1 MTQSRPTLWRL
12 QQRAAPYLFV
22 LPFLLLFGVFFL
34 YPLANS
40 LVLSGRQFVGPRVSR
55 GVGLGNYA
63 FMLRDVGFW
72 LSVLNTFLFAAL
84 FLAVELPLSLGLA
97 VLLNSR
103 RVRFRGVFRFAFFS
117 PYLVGSVFASV
128 IFMLLLTPRSG
139 LINRAIGAVL
149 PWVGSD
155 INWRG
160 QRAAGDAGGGP
171 GGAVALDRA
180 GDDLPPGG
188 PAGGGPRAV
197 RGGGGGRGGP
207 VARFRHVTL
216 PGVRPVLGFLV
227 LAGTIYALQLF
238 ELPFVLFQGFG
249 PRSSAMTVVG
259 YLFAN
264 GFINQDIG
272 YASAVGW
279 VLVLIISLVAAA
291 QVKGGKDEGGRM
303 RA

>member
-1 MTQSRPTLWRL
+1 MTHSRPTFWRL

-22 LPFLLLFGVFFL
+22 LPFLVLFGVFFL
-34 YPLANS
+34 YPLVNS

-72 LSVLNTFLFAAL
+72 LSVLNTFVFAAL
-84 FLAVELPLSLGLA
+84 FLAIELPLSLGLA
-97 VLLNSR
+97 VLLDSR

-149 PWVGSD
+149 PWIGSD

-160 QRAAGDAGGGP
+160 NALLAMPAVVLAALWLSTGQAMIYLLAALQAVDRELYEAAAVDGAG
-171 GGAVALDRA
+171 RW
-180 GDDLPPGG
+180 
-188 PAGGGPRAV
+188 
-197 RGGGGGRGGP
+197 
-207 VARFRHVTL
+207 ARFRHVTL

-279 VLVLIISLVAAA
+279 VLVLMISLVAAA
-291 QVKGGKDEGGRM
+291 QVKGVGVRMKAEG
-303 RA
+303 

>member
-1 MTQSRPTLWRL
+1 MTHSRPTFWRL

-34 YPLANS
+34 YPLVNS

-103 RVRFRGVFRFAFFS
+103 RVRFRGVFRFAVFS

-139 LINRAIGAVL
+139 LINRAIGALL

-160 QRAAGDAGGGP
+160 NALLAMPAVVLAALWLSTGQAMIYLLAALQAVDRELYEAAAVDGAG
-171 GGAVALDRA
+171 RW
-180 GDDLPPGG
+180 
-188 PAGGGPRAV
+188 
-197 RGGGGGRGGP
+197 
-207 VARFRHVTL
+207 ARFRHVTL

-279 VLVLIISLVAAA
+279 VLVLMISLVAAA
-291 QVKGGKDEGGRM
+291 QVKGVGVRMKAEG
-303 RA
+303 

>member
-1 MTQSRPTLWRL
+1 MTHSRPTFWRL

-34 YPLANS
+34 YPLVNS
-40 LVLSGRQFVGPRVSR
+40 MALSGRQFVGPRVSR

-103 RVRFRGVFRFAFFS
+103 RVRFRGVFRFAVFS

-139 LINRAIGAVL
+139 LINRAIGALL

-160 QRAAGDAGGGP
+160 NALLAMPAVVLAALWLSTGQAMIYLLAALQAVDRELYEAAAVDGAG
-171 GGAVALDRA
+171 RW
-180 GDDLPPGG
+180 
-188 PAGGGPRAV
+188 
-197 RGGGGGRGGP
+197 
-207 VARFRHVTL
+207 ARFRHVTL

-279 VLVLIISLVAAA
+279 VLVLMISLVAAA
-291 QVKGGKDEGGRM
+291 QVKGVGVRMKAEG
-303 RA
+303 

>member
-1 MTQSRPTLWRL
+1 MSSSRPTLWRL

-22 LPFLLLFGVFFL
+22 LPFLVLFGVFFL
-34 YPLANS
+34 YPLVNS
-40 LVLSGRQFVGPRVSR
+40 LVLSGRQFVGPRLSR

-72 LSVLNTFLFAAL
+72 LSVLNTLLFAAL
-84 FLAVELPLSLGLA
+84 FLAIELPLSLGLA

-160 QRAAGDAGGGP
+160 NALLAMPAVVLAALWLSTGQAMIYLLAALQAVDHELYEAAAVDGAG
-171 GGAVALDRA
+171 RW
-180 GDDLPPGG
+180 
-188 PAGGGPRAV
+188 
-197 RGGGGGRGGP
+197 
-207 VARFRHVTL
+207 ARFRYVTL
-216 PGVRPVLGFLV
+216 PGVRPVLNYLI
-227 LAGTIYALQLF
+227 LAGTIYSLQLF

-279 VLVLIISLVAAA
+279 VLVLLISLVAAA
-291 QVKGGKDEGGRM
+291 QLKGVRMKAEG
-303 RA
+303 

>member
-1 MTQSRPTLWRL
+1 LMTHCRPTFWRL

-34 YPLANS
+34 YPLVNS

-103 RVRFRGVFRFAFFS
+103 RVRFRGVFRFAVFS

-139 LINRAIGAVL
+139 LINRAIGALL

-160 QRAAGDAGGGP
+160 NALLAMPAVVLAALWLSTGQAMIYLLAALQAVDRELYEAAAVDGAG
-171 GGAVALDRA
+171 RW
-180 GDDLPPGG
+180 
-188 PAGGGPRAV
+188 
-197 RGGGGGRGGP
+197 
-207 VARFRHVTL
+207 ARFRHVTL

-279 VLVLIISLVAAA
+279 VLVLLISLVAAA
-291 QVKGGKDEGGRM
+291 QVKGVGVRMKAEG
-303 RA
+303 

>member
-1 MTQSRPTLWRL
+1 MTRSRPTLWRL

-22 LPFLLLFGVFFL
+22 LPFLVLFGVFFL
-34 YPLANS
+34 YPLVNS
-40 LVLSGRQFVGPRVSR
+40 LVLSARQFVGPRVSR
-55 GVGLGNYA
+55 PVGLGNYA

-72 LSVLNTFLFAAL
+72 LSVLNTFVFATL
-84 FLAVELPLSLGLA
+84 FLAIELPLSLGLA

-160 QRAAGDAGGGP
+160 NALLAMPAVVLAALWLSTGQAMIYLLAALQAVDRELYEAAAVDGAG
-171 GGAVALDRA
+171 RW
-180 GDDLPPGG
+180 
-188 PAGGGPRAV
+188 
-197 RGGGGGRGGP
+197 
-207 VARFRHVTL
+207 ARFRHVTL
-216 PGVRPVLGFLV
+216 PGVRPVLSFLV

-279 VLVLIISLVAAA
+279 VLVLLISLVTVA
-291 QVKGGKDEGGRM
+291 QVRGTRIKAEG
-303 RA
+303 

>member
-1 MTQSRPTLWRL
+1 
-12 QQRAAPYLFV
+12 
-22 LPFLLLFGVFFL
+22 
-34 YPLANS
+34 

-72 LSVLNTFLFAAL
+72 LSVLNTFVFAAL
-84 FLAVELPLSLGLA
+84 FLAIELPLSLGLA
-97 VLLNSR
+97 VLLDSR

-149 PWVGSD
+149 PWIGSD

-160 QRAAGDAGGGP
+160 NALLAMPAVVLAALWLSTGQAMIYLLAALQAVDGAG
-171 GGAVALDRA
+171 RW
-180 GDDLPPGG
+180 
-188 PAGGGPRAV
+188 
-197 RGGGGGRGGP
+197 
-207 VARFRHVTL
+207 ARFRHVTL

-279 VLVLIISLVAAA
+279 VLVLMISLVAAA
-291 QVKGGKDEGGRM
+291 QVKGVGVRMKAEG
-303 RA
+303 

>member
-1 MTQSRPTLWRL
+1 MTHSRPTFWRL

-34 YPLANS
+34 YPLVNS

-103 RVRFRGVFRFAFFS
+103 RVRFRGVFRFAVFS

-139 LINRAIGAVL
+139 LINRAIGALL

-160 QRAAGDAGGGP
+160 NALLAMPAVVLAALWLSTGQAMIYLLAALQAVDRELYEAAAVDGAG
-171 GGAVALDRA
+171 RW
-180 GDDLPPGG
+180 
-188 PAGGGPRAV
+188 
-197 RGGGGGRGGP
+197 
-207 VARFRHVTL
+207 ARFRHVTL
-216 PGVRPVLGFLV
+216 PGVRPVLGFLI

-279 VLVLIISLVAAA
+279 VLVLMISLVAAA
-291 QVKGGKDEGGRM
+291 QVKGVGVRMKAEG
-303 RA
+303 